1 MGIVKFGGFVFTI
14 DGGNYVGTSKKGID
28 KDTFKKV
35 AKALGIPKADID
47 QLIDHH
53 PRSIH
58 IYSGTNKPPF
68 TAVAGSKGGSGGGGG
83 GKGGGGGGK
92 GGSGGE

>member
-14 DGGNYVGTSKKGID
+14 DGGNYIGTSKKSID
-28 KDTFKKV
+28 KETFKKV
-35 AKALGIPKADID
+35 AEALGIPKADID

-58 IYSGTNKPPF
+58 IYSGTEKPPF
-68 TAVAGSKGGSGGGGG
+68 VPVVGGGGSGGSGGGSGGGGS
-83 GKGGGGGGK
+83 
-92 GGSGGE
+92 GS